1 MARAA
6 RRPAALTRYRA
17 VVAYEGTRC
26 YGFQR
31 QAGDTPTIQGEIESA
46 INRVTQQAV
55 TVLGAGRTDSGVHA
69 TGQVIAFDVAWN
81 HSTDDLWRA
90 INANLPGDI
99 ALQRLDV
106 AQADF
111 HPRYDAHSR
120 VYEYTLV
127 VAPVRQPLLNKSAWH
142 VPSSRPLDV
151 KVMERAAASLIGVH
165 DFATFGQPTH
175 DESTLREVFR
185 SEFAVTVGM
194 QPGIQLIR
202 YTIEANAFLYR
213 MVRRIVGALVRVGS
227 AQLSL
232 AEFEAARRAA
242 DGSWPNQTA
251 PAQGLCLIEVTYG
264 DRRGDARWSRKYED
278 QDLHA

>member
-46 INRVTQQAV
+46 IGRVTQQQV
-55 TVLGAGRTDSGVHA
+55 TVSGAGRTDSGVHA

-81 HSTDDLWRA
+81 HTPDDLWRA
-90 INANLPGDI
+90 INAHLPDDI

-106 AQADF
+106 AHADF

-120 VYEYTLV
+120 VYEYTLY
-127 VAPVRQPLLNKSAWH
+127 VAPVRQPLLNNTAWH
-142 VPSSRPLDV
+142 VPSSRSLDV
-151 KVMERAAASLIGVH
+151 NVMQQAAASLIGVH
-165 DFATFGQPTH
+165 DFATFGQPPQG
-175 DESTLREVFR
+175 ESTLREVFR
-185 SEFAVTVGM
+185 SELAVS
-194 QPGIQLIR
+194 PGVEPGHQLIR

-213 MVRRIVGALVRVGS
+213 MVRRIVGALVRLGS
-227 AQLSL
+227 AQISL
-232 AEFEAARRAA
+232 AEFDAARRAA

-251 PAQGLCLIEVTYG
+251 PARGLCLIEVTYG
-264 DRRGDARWSRKYED
+264 DKRGDARWSKNYD
-278 QDLHA
+278 NQDLHA